1 MEMSKLILKIIK
13 DIKGDADVTMD
24 ENLRDMG
31 INSIQFVQ
39 IIVNLETELQIEIP
53 DEFLMNK
60 DDMTVNTLVDIM
72 HAVMNKL
79 TEEST

>member
-1 MEMSKLILKIIK
+1 MEMSKLNLKIIK

-24 ENLRDMG
+24 ENLRDMV

-53 DEFLMNK
+53 DEFLMYK

>member
-53 DEFLMNK
+53 DEFLMYKN
-60 DDMTVNTLVDIM
+60 DMTVNTLVDIM

>member
-1 MEMSKLILKIIK
+1 MSKLILKIIK

-53 DEFLMNK
+53 DEFLMYK

>member
-53 DEFLMNK
+53 DEFLMYK